1 MTQRPSILFGDVCAS
16 LWSWSG
22 KRLAQKVEGGAMR
35 LAAESKQPAFHRSVK
50 TRSCG
55 RSAKRTAPEQNRS
68 VQQPAGHSAA
78 RPAAECC
85 RGPGMNDLSAEG
97 EACRQLMELDV
108 TATEGGRRRGRT
120 DRKLEQMETLTSSYF
135 VM

>member
-16 LWSWSG
+16 LRSLSG

-35 LAAESKQPAFHRSVK
+35 LAAESKQPAFHCSVK

-55 RSAKRTAPEQNRS
+55 RSAKRTAPEQTGGM
-68 VQQPAGHSAA
+68 PG
-78 RPAAECC
+78 C
-85 RGPGMNDLSAEG
+85 RVRGRPGMNDLSAEG

-120 DRKLEQMETLTSSYF
+120 DRKLEQTETLTSSYF
-135 VM
+135 VMCG